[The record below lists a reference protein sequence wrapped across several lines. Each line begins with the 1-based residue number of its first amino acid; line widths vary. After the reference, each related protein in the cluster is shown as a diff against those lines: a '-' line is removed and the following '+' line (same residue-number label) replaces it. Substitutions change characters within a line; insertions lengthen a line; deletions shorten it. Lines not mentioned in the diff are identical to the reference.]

1 MSFSVLCS
9 NGRRPAR
16 SSSILGAVKHVKKD
30 SSPNCESKQAERH
43 GLGKKEEDSS
53 RFSANGVERACLFLF
68 S

>member
-1 MSFSVLCS
+1 
-9 NGRRPAR
+9 
-16 SSSILGAVKHVKKD
+16 VKHVKKD